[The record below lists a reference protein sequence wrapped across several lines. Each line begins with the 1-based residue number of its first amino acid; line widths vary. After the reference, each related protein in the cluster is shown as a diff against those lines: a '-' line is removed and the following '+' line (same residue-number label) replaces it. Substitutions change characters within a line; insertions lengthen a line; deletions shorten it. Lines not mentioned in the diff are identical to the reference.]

1 MRDFGAGESYGTP
14 YGPPYGPYDRGGN
27 QVWGRPHEEPPA
39 PRPDLAGYGPAPHLA
54 GYGPAPDLARYG
66 GPGGLLDA
74 SWDPAEELAS
84 LLQDAIAVERDTSPP
99 PPPQE
104 PDHPLDRD
112 LPDRDPLG
120 TPPPDRDR
128 PGHPPLDPGL
138 LDPGLLD
145 PDPLG
150 RAPLAGLARI
160 TADLPPIRRSAAPG
174 HRKDRARTIGWVPTV
189 SYSIAALATV
199 LVSMVS
205 VFGGVIAYDPL
216 RHIAE
221 ARTSADAVK
230 WWPLLVYGP
239 WLVASLS
246 ILRAA
251 VHQRRAAHSWIVVLL
266 FSLTAM
272 LLCVAEA
279 PRTFTDTAAAAL
291 PTVASLA
298 CFHQLVRL
306 ITLTRPPR
314 RRTRRRRLARP
325 AAGRTAAH
333 PLGTHLPRQAHGGK
347 RVL

>member
-1 MRDFGAGESYGTP
+1 MRDFGAGESFGNP
-14 YGPPYGPYDRGGN
+14 YGF
-27 QVWGRPHEEPPA
+27 HERTGTQAWARSPEDPTVPQT
-39 PRPDLAGYGPAPHLA
+39 DLSG
-54 GYGPAPDLARYG
+54 YG
-66 GPGGLLDA
+66 GPGGLLDS

-84 LLQDAIAVERDTSPP
+84 LLQDAVAAERNPP
-99 PPPQE
+99 PPVHRPE
-104 PDHPLDRD
+104 DDYPLD
-112 LPDRDPLG
+112 LDPL
-120 TPPPDRDR
+120 
-128 PGHPPLDPGL
+128 PGL
-138 LDPGLLD
+138 TQ
-145 PDPLG
+145 
-150 RAPLAGLARI
+150 I
-160 TADLPPIRRSAAPG
+160 TADLPPLHRAPGPG
-174 HRKDRARTIGWVPTV
+174 HRKSRRITIGWVPTV
-189 SYSIAALATV
+189 SYSIAAVAAV

-221 ARTSADAVK
+221 ARTPADVVN

-272 LLCVAEA
+272 LLCIAQA

-314 RRTRRRRLARP
+314 RPTRGRRVPRSAVRP
-325 AAGRTAAH
+325 GHAATQPPGV
-333 PLGTHLPRQAHGGK
+333 HLPRQSSAGK

>member
-1 MRDFGAGESYGTP
+1 MRDFGAGDPYGTP
-14 YGPPYGPYDRGGN
+14 YGPPYGHYDRSGN

-39 PRPDLAGYGPAPHLA
+39 PRPDLAR
-54 GYGPAPDLARYG
+54 YGPAPDLAGYG

-84 LLQDAIAVERDTSPP
+84 LLQGAIAAERDTPP
-99 PPPQE
+99 PPQRPPQE

-112 LPDRDPLG
+112 LPDHDPLG
-120 TPPPDRDR
+120 HSPLDRDR

-138 LDPGLLD
+138 LDSSLLD

-150 RAPLAGLARI
+150 REPLAGLAQI
-160 TADLPPIRRSAAPG
+160 TADLPPVRRSAAPG

-314 RRTRRRRLARP
+314 RRTRRRRVPRP
-325 AAGRTAAH
+325 STGVGRTAAH
-333 PLGTHLPRQAHGGK
+333 PLGTHLPRQTHGGK